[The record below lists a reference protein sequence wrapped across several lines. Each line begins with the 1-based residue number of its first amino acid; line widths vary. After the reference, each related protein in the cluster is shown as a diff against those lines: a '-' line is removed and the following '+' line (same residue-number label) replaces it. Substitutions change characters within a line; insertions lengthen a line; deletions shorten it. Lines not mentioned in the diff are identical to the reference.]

1 MVKNM
6 ALSTQRLFGNMMV
19 DGMVIFWKQALI
31 WQKMMSVQAQPL
43 TEDQALHFNMR
54 LCNLEKRGDR
64 LEHEVYG
71 IYL

>member
-1 MVKNM
+1 MVGNM
-6 ALSTQRLFGNMMV
+6 ALSTQRLFGNLAV

-31 WQKMMSVQAQPL
+31 WQRMMTIQAQPL

-54 LCNLEKRGDR
+54 LCNLEKSRDR